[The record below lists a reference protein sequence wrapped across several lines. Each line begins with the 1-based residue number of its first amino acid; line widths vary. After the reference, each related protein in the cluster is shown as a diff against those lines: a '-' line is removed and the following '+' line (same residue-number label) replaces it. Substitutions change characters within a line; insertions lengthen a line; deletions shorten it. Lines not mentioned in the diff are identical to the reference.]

1 MKNDKMRTT
10 FFVLIMNTLK
20 KLIYLTYI
28 IYLSYLSLKRVNV
41 SEPPF
46 PHFDKVAH
54 FIAHSILTFLF
65 LINWNQIK
73 KSFLQ
78 SLFIGVGIEIAQYF
92 LPYRSFDL
100 LDMAANCLGSLCLI
114 GLWRVTPEKIR
125 SILLGKL
132 QPPAQ

>member
-1 MKNDKMRTT
+1 MSNT
-10 FFVLIMNTLK
+10 FLVLIMNVLK

-28 IYLSYLSLKRVNV
+28 IYLSYLSLKSVKV

-65 LINWNQIK
+65 LINWNEFK
-73 KSFLQ
+73 KAFLQ
-78 SLFIGVGIEIAQYF
+78 SLFIGVAIEIAQYF

-100 LDMAANCLGSLCLI
+100 LDMLANCLGSLYI
-114 GLWRVTPEKIR
+114 MYVWKITPKKIR
-125 SILLGKL
+125 SILLGKPL
-132 QPPAQ
+132 PPGQ